1 APCNSTA
8 RRAGLMS
15 EVFLVETGQLTPQ
28 SRRELKTA
36 GIVVAEVAGIT
47 RCQFLRASEIISA
60 DDMLWAVL
68 DALNLKSR
76 LWKFGR
82 ETARE
87 TRRESFEHR
96 QHKPRGRTA
105 MT

>member
-1 APCNSTA
+1 
-8 RRAGLMS
+8 
-15 EVFLVETGQLTPQ
+15 
-28 SRRELKTA
+28 
-36 GIVVAEVAGIT
+36 AEVAGIT

-96 QHKPRGRTA
+96 QHKPRGGTA
-105 MT
+105 MTCHATYLGPGHTVFRCDYVDHHLGIHSFQQPVEFC